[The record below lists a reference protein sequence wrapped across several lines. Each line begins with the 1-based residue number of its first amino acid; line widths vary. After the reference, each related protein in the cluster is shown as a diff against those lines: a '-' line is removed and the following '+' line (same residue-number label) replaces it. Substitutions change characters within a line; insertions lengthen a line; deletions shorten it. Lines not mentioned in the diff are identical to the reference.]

1 MVLQLGEKEYV
12 TRCQIKAVR
21 WVQYYVVKS
30 ETLQSSHCLSIHVLS
45 SIVVLNIFVFSRAKT
60 RQSCSESL
68 QSCHIAIGVDC
79 ECVLTTPLQSQK
91 MTIITC
97 PVDFDFFRGK
107 CVLTSWAKWKVK
119 VSQNPNARH
128 LLWFRPVTST
138 FYLELP
144 NILVVF

>member
-1 MVLQLGEKEYV
+1 M
-12 TRCQIKAVR
+12 
-21 WVQYYVVKS
+21 QYYVVKS

-79 ECVLTTPLQSQK
+79 ECVLTTPLQSEK

-97 PVDFDFFRGK
+97 PVDFDVFSGQVCSYVVGEMESEGFSK
-107 CVLTSWAKWKVK
+107 SECAPPAL
-119 VSQNPNARH
+119 VSTCDFH
-128 LLWFRPVTST
+128 LLLRTAKHTSR
-138 FYLELP
+138 
-144 NILVVF
+144 ILSGA